1 MNDSLAP
8 PALHGRIAARRS
20 FVELKLCFMQA
31 AAALGGVTGQHLQTL
46 VRQSSE
52 PSELWLL
59 RSSLLAALTRL
70 GESGHIHCTRV
81 QLALQQV
88 YPDRGRP

>member
-1 MNDSLAP
+1 MNDTLAS
-8 PALHGRIAARRS
+8 PAISSRIAVRRN

-31 AAALGGVTGQHLQTL
+31 AATVSGVTGLHLQTL

-59 RSSLLAALTRL
+59 RSSLLAALSRQGDNGL
-70 GESGHIHCTRV
+70 AHCTRI
-81 QLALQQV
+81 QLASQRVHPERWRL
-88 YPDRGRP
+88 